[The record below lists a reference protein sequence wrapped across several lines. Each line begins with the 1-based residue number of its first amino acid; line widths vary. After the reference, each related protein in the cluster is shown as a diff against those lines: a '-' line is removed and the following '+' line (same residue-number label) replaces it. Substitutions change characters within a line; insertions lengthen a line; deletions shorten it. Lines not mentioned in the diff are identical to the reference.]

1 MGAPQSTPKSF
12 NSRLKENCKS
22 VVYELLETCH
32 TNVTHSH
39 YPSFGPA
46 LHCVPPTNLEAMQV
60 LTMILAQQQ
69 LLTALGQSKHL
80 ILHHGSQR
88 HHHHRTPA
96 LLSQGAAAAQPPPA
110 DIVGD
115 AGHAG
120 HTSHIQAAARGADI
134 AGNAGHV
141 GHTSH
146 IQAAARGR
154 PS

>member
-60 LTMILAQQQ
+60 LTMILAVQENQNQ
-69 LLTALGQSKHL
+69 NELFSDYVFRTNKHV
-80 ILHHGSQR
+80 SSV
-88 HHHHRTPA
+88 A
-96 LLSQGAAAAQPPPA
+96 
-110 DIVGD
+110 
-115 AGHAG
+115 
-120 HTSHIQAAARGADI
+120 
-134 AGNAGHV
+134 
-141 GHTSH
+141 
-146 IQAAARGR
+146 
-154 PS
+154 